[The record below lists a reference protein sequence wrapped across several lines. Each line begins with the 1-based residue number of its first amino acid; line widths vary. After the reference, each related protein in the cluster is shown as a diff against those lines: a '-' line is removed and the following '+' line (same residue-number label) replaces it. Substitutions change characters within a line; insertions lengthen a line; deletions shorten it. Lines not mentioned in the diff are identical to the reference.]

1 MQRNLPKHLIYVLAI
16 IIPFWLLF
24 FNSPFWHNAK
34 MAVMS
39 VGTTSVAIVRWPVD
53 EAYRIITYRKTWN
66 DYKELT
72 REVNALKSRVV
83 GLDEVAAENRRF
95 ASLLG
100 FKNRSMFSSE
110 AALVVA
116 RDPSAWNSSLM
127 IDKGSRDAI
136 KPGMPVVN
144 ALGVVG
150 KVAEVAET
158 KSKVILMTD
167 PGFSVAVV
175 NQRSRESGLLSGSLS
190 GKCRLYYLPE
200 DADIQVGD
208 ELVTSSISTAFPAG
222 LIVGTVT
229 DVYPGSEGESPRA
242 IVKPAVEVAKVEEVL
257 VIK

>member
-1 MQRNLPKHLIYVLAI
+1 MQRHLPKQLIYILAI

-24 FNSPFWHNAK
+24 FNSPFWHGAK
-34 MAVMS
+34 LTAMS
-39 VGTTSVAIVRWPVD
+39 VGTASVAIVRWPLD
-53 EAYRIITYRKTWN
+53 EAYKVVSYRRTW
-66 DYKELT
+66 KENQKLT

-100 FKNRSMFSSE
+100 VKNRSMFSSQ

-127 IDKGSRDAI
+127 IDRGSRDGI
-136 KPGMPVVN
+136 RPGMPVVN

-150 KVAEVAET
+150 KVAEVADT

-167 PGFSVAVV
+167 PGFNVAVV

-190 GKCRLYYLPE
+190 GRCRLYYLPE
-200 DADIQVGD
+200 EADIRVGD
-208 ELVTSSISTAFPAG
+208 ELVTSPISTAFPSG
-222 LIVGTVT
+222 LMVGTVT
-229 DVYPGSEGESPRA
+229 DVYPGGEGESPRA
-242 IVKPAVEVAKVEEVL
+242 IVEPAVEVAKVEEVL